1 MPEAPRVAIIATTW
15 FANSHAGVLATKFL
29 TGFATDEGLIAPR
42 SRVASIYL
50 DQVHNRDVGL
60 QLANQYAIPVYGSI
74 RAALTLGG
82 DELAVDAVL
91 IIGEHGDYPL
101 THLGQEMLPRRWF
114 FEQVCGVIGESS
126 RRIPVFT
133 DKHLAYRWHDAQWMI
148 EEARRLDVPL
158 WAGSSLPVTWRSP
171 TYEHPLHEPIDE
183 ALSISYHMLER
194 YGFHGLEALQ
204 CQVERRQGGESGVRS
219 VTCLS
224 GDDVWRAADA
234 GDWSQ
239 ELADAALAAMDPG
252 PDQLDRTCVT
262 DPHLF
267 LLEYNDGLRGR
278 VLMLGDTG
286 YVSKFAYASRRI
298 SGIDAFEYHTDTGP
312 NHAHFSYFGL
322 AIEDFF
328 VSGVPQSPVER
339 TLLTTGI
346 LEAVMLSHHRNGAR
360 VETPHLDVSYESAPP
375 LPRLPTTTRPHGASL
390 DKVSM
395 PEPGATPAAAILPV
409 GRDGTLRGAEASAGD
424 GR

>member
-1 MPEAPRVAIIATTW
+1 MKNIAAIVTEYRW
-15 FANSHAGVLATKFL
+15 LSHAQVICDRFL
-29 TGFATDEGLIAPR
+29 MGYSIDGRHHVPEVRIVSMYVDQCPDGDLSRARAEEHGFTLYPTIAGAVR
-42 SRVASIYL
+42 HAS
-50 DQVHNRDVGL
+50 H
-60 QLANQYAIPVYGSI
+60 
-74 RAALTLGG
+74 
-82 DELAVDAVL
+82 ELAVDGVL

>member
-1 MPEAPRVAIIATTW
+1 MPEPPRVAIIATTW
-15 FANSHAGVLATKFL
+15 FPNSHAGVLATKFV
-29 TGFATDEGLIAPR
+29 TGFATDQGLVSPR
-42 SRVASIYL
+42 TQVVSIYM
-50 DQVHNRDVGL
+50 DQVHERDVGL
-60 QLANQYAIPVYGSI
+60 QLAEHHAIPVFGSI

-91 IIGEHGDYPL
+91 VIGEHGDYPL
-101 THLGQEMLPRRWF
+101 TRLGQEMLPRCWF
-114 FEQVCGVIGESS
+114 FEQVCGVIAESD

-133 DKHLAYRWHDAQWMI
+133 DKHLAYRWRDAQWMV
-148 EEARRLDVPL
+148 EEARRLDIPL

-171 TYEHPLHEPIDE
+171 FYEHPLDEPLDE

-194 YGFHGLEALQ
+194 YGYHGLEALQ
-204 CQVERRQGGESGVRS
+204 CQVERRLGGESGVRS

-252 PDQLDRTCVT
+252 PDQLDRHQVAE
-262 DPHLF
+262 PHLF
-267 LLEYNDGLRGR
+267 LLDYNDGLRGR

-286 YVSKFAYASRRI
+286 YVSKFAYASRR
-298 SGIDAFEYHTDTGP
+298 SADLDAFEYHMDTGP

-328 VSGVPQSPVER
+328 VDGVPQSPVER

-346 LEAVMLSHHRNGAR
+346 LEAVMISHHRGGAR
-360 VETPHLDVSYESAPP
+360 VETPHLDVCYTPP
-375 LPRLPTTTRPHGASL
+375 ASVRRLPTSARPHEASQVE
-390 DKVSM
+390 VSM
-395 PEPGATPAAAILPV
+395 PEPGATPAATILPV
-409 GRDGTLRGAEASAGD
+409 GRDGTRRGVAKVGD
-424 GR
+424 